1 MATGSDLEQQQ
12 RIVGPDGITYY
23 IGDGIVRAPFT
34 AVNGEASA
42 TMVVSEA
49 AKVGS
54 ALDAC
59 VIPRTESVAVGSAVP
74 ADVPQALVL
83 KVLRLAATTD
93 LAIIGVAR
101 SSIPFGKS
109 GAFAGQGSIV
119 CAKCTATTITAG
131 NKLGGSATAGSLASQ
146 TGNTTT
152 GLIAGIAVKTN
163 TVALPGTGSTTQVG
177 MLVASG
183 G

>member
-1 MATGSDLEQQQ
+1 MAEASVLEQQQ

-23 IGDGIVRAPFT
+23 IGDGLVKNPDNF
-34 AVNGEASA
+34 VNGEASA
-42 TMVVSEA
+42 TIVVSEA
-49 AKVGS
+49 VKFAS

-59 VIPRTESVAVGSAVP
+59 VLPRTESVAVGAAIP
-74 ADVPQALVL
+74 ADVPQALLV

-93 LAIIGVAR
+93 LGIIGVAR

-109 GAFAGQGSIV
+109 GPFAGQGSIV

-177 MLVASG
+177 MLVSAG
-183 G
+183 A